1 MTFWLIKTN
10 ILLLC
15 SNITGTVEPSPE
27 TSLSPHSGVC
37 AAGGVA
43 CGQADVS
50 GVLLHRQT
58 GKHLFSVSLQL
69 PQQRVRDPRLQR
81 ADRRPSG
88 GARQA
93 IRMSNSSNASAG
105 GAPQCIVNDH
115 MGAFIVLYILIL
127 IVGLPGNLLSSW
139 AFIRC
144 CKDRSEHGA
153 GGEDLNQKG
162 HRSRDKRSSRVYL
175 LNLLVTNFL
184 FLAALPFKVLNDLG
198 AAPWSLKVFHC
209 QCSAV
214 ATYIS
219 LYASVAFLALVIVD
233 RYLQDRNM
241 ARSLRL
247 QEPGFAWLLC
257 GVVWLLLLLI
267 MVPNMALP
275 TKKVQVQ
282 TYLSC
287 VSLKEELG
295 LRWHTLSVFLNTA
308 LFLNAS
314 AAVLVSGGLALK
326 HLLRRRSAP
335 ARRAVVS
342 MAVLA
347 LAYVLS
353 FVPYHA
359 VRTPYTL
366 AQTRVITDCR
376 TRRRLFLGKEA
387 TLALSMLHVC
397 LDPLLFFYLDAPFRG
412 VVRGLLPRAAGC
424 TAAADGPAAEETQ
437 PQTPQEDRTEASQL

>member
-1 MTFWLIKTN
+1 
-10 ILLLC
+10 
-15 SNITGTVEPSPE
+15 
-27 TSLSPHSGVC
+27 
-37 AAGGVA
+37 
-43 CGQADVS
+43 
-50 GVLLHRQT
+50 
-58 GKHLFSVSLQL
+58 
-69 PQQRVRDPRLQR
+69 
-81 ADRRPSG
+81 
-88 GARQA
+88 
-93 IRMSNSSNASAG
+93 MSNSSNASAG
-105 GAPQCIVNDH
+105 GAAQCIVNDH

-144 CKDRSEHGA
+144 F
-153 GGEDLNQKG
+153 
-162 HRSRDKRSSRVYL
+162 YL
-175 LNLLVTNFL
+175 LNLQVANLL

-214 ATYIS
+214 TTYIS
-219 LYASVAFLALVIVD
+219 LYASVAFLAFIIVD
-233 RYLQDRNM
+233 RYLQVLKN
-241 ARSLRL
+241 SLLRARL
-247 QEPGFAWLLC
+247 QEPSFAWLLC

-267 MVPNMALP
+267 MVPNMVLP
-275 TKKVQVQ
+275 TKT

-287 VSLKEELG
+287 ISLKEEFG

-314 AAVLVSGGLALK
+314 AAVLVSSGLAVK
-326 HLLRRRSAP
+326 HLLRRRSDP

-376 TRRRLFLGKEA
+376 TKRQLFLGKEA
-387 TLALSMLHVC
+387 TLVLSMLHVC
-397 LDPLLFFYLDAPFRG
+397 LDPLLFFYLDAAFRG
-412 VVRGLLPRAAGC
+412 
-424 TAAADGPAAEETQ
+424 ETLGVT
-437 PQTPQEDRTEASQL
+437 PPQEFHVEKEKMSR